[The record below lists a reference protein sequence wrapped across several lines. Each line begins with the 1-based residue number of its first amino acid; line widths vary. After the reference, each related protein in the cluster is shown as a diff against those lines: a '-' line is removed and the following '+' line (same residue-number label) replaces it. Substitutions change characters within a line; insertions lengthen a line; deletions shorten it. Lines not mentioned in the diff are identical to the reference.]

1 MWPKRE
7 LEAGPIWREGSQC
20 PFLANHQTFDVL
32 VYFLC
37 GSLAFQYMSGL
48 FQADFMTNIEQTLN
62 KVCDIK
68 LEIYL
73 MPLDAFGEAEDCGPA
88 FWQLCIHPV
97 NILIDKYPKITLKYT
112 KYVSTENMWILR
124 DPSSSLF

>member
-1 MWPKRE
+1 
-7 LEAGPIWREGSQC
+7 
-20 PFLANHQTFDVL
+20 
-32 VYFLC
+32 
-37 GSLAFQYMSGL
+37 
-48 FQADFMTNIEQTLN
+48 MTNIEQTLSI
-62 KVCDIK
+62 VCDIK

-124 DPSSSLF
+124 DPLLLSFLTKDDVDRAIIKIMIMILL